1 MEKRQ
6 SVTGIDTMPHKIT
19 VEIEYKRSND
29 GKLISDDNEISRVFV
44 ITETSE
50 TVILSLETDSKY
62 PTGFAYF
69 GKGFMFTTKKGNT
82 AFVKVKNIPFVKV
95 NNIAF
100 ATIQIAHAS
109 RYGIHL
115 IFFKE
120 TAEQRQVYDNES

>member
-1 MEKRQ
+1 MQKRQ
-6 SVTGIDTMPHKIT
+6 SGTGIDTMPHKIT
-19 VEIEYKRSND
+19 VEVEYQKND
-29 GKLISDDNEISRVFV
+29 GTVILDDNEISRVFV

-50 TVILSLETDSKY
+50 TVILSLETETKY

-69 GKGFMFTTKKGNT
+69 GNGFMFTTKKGNT
-82 AFVKVKNIPFVKV
+82 AFVKVHNIPFVEV
-95 NNIAF
+95 NDISF